1 MERGPDMSLAN
12 YLKPG
17 QVKLLAGRT
26 KAEVLAELVALSA
39 KCFPGVD
46 GDVLSDAIAHRETLM
61 TTGIGQGLAV
71 PHARLDG
78 VTEPMVVVGISKGG
92 VTDYESLDGSGVHVV
107 LLIVAGKGQHEPYL
121 RLLASAVN
129 MLKDPAVRREIIDCP
144 DAEQAY
150 AKLTRM

>member
-1 MERGPDMSLAN
+1 MSLAS
-12 YLKPG
+12 YLTPDR
-17 QVKLLAGRT
+17 VKILVGRT
-26 KAEVLAELVALSA
+26 KAEVLDELIALA
-39 KCFPGVD
+39 GKCFPAID
-46 GDVLSDAIAHRETLM
+46 GDVLGPAIAHRESLM

-92 VTDYESLDGSGVHVV
+92 VAGYDSLDGGGIHIV

-129 MLKDPAVRREIIDCP
+129 VLKDPAVRQEIIDCP
-144 DAEQAY
+144 DAEQAC
-150 AKLTRM
+150 AKLTRV

>member
-1 MERGPDMSLAN
+1 MSLAN

-17 QVKLLAGRT
+17 QVKILVGKT
-26 KAEVLAELVALSA
+26 KAEVLEELIALA
-39 KCFPGVD
+39 GKCFPGVD
-46 GDVLSDAIAHRETLM
+46 RDVLSEAIAHRESLM

-92 VTDYESLDGSGVHVV
+92 VVGYESLDGSGVHVV

-121 RLLASAVN
+121 RLLATAVN
-129 MLKDPAVRREIIDCP
+129 VLKDPAVRQDIINCSA
-144 DAEQAY
+144 AEQAY
-150 AKLTRM
+150 AMLTRM

>member
-1 MERGPDMSLAN
+1 MSLAS
-12 YLKPG
+12 YLTPDR
-17 QVKLLAGRT
+17 VKILVGRT
-26 KAEVLAELVALSA
+26 KAEVLAELIALA
-39 KCFPGVD
+39 GKCFPGIEV
-46 GDVLSDAIAHRETLM
+46 DVLGPAIAHRESLM

-92 VTDYESLDGSGVHVV
+92 VAGYDSLDGAGIHIV

-129 MLKDPAVRREIIDCP
+129 VLKAPTIRQEIIDCP
-144 DAEQAY
+144 DAEQAF
-150 AKLTRM
+150 AKLTRE